1 MCFAHIG
8 QVTYLAYIALCLIW
22 GSTFMAIKLGLADAP
37 PLTTAALR
45 FCVALA
51 LIFMLA
57 RWKRVS
63 LPVGW
68 RARGRL
74 ALPGF
79 FIFGLNYAFVYLAEV
94 HITSSLTA
102 ILYGSI
108 PFWVALF
115 SLGLLKQERLTMIAW
130 IGIVIGFV
138 GVVVISYDQFTVSGD
153 LFYGSLLTL
162 AACAAASFGTVLH
175 KRLHTEAPVLA
186 AVLLQMTLGWLV
198 LIPLALV
205 FERPSDFVPTAH
217 SIGSV
222 VYLATLGTV
231 AAFLLF
237 YWLIQRLKVI
247 TLSMIDFISPL
258 IAVFIGVV
266 LYNEPLSTRVA
277 IGSALVLG
285 GVALVLRREKA
296 PPPTSQ
302 FPRQ

>member
-1 MCFAHIG
+1 MTI
-8 QVTYLAYIALCLIW
+8 LAYIALCLIW

-37 PLTTAALR
+37 PFTTAALR

-51 LIFMLA
+51 LIVILA
-57 RWKRVS
+57 RWKRVA
-63 LPVGW
+63 LPNGW
-68 RARGRL
+68 PARMRL

-115 SLGLLKQERLTMIAW
+115 SLGLLKQERLTVIAW
-130 IGIVIGFV
+130 VGIAIGFV
-138 GVVVISYDQFTVSGD
+138 GVVLISYDQLTISGD
-153 LFYGSLLTL
+153 LFFGSLLTL

-175 KRLHTEAPVLA
+175 KRLHTDAPVLA

-198 LIPLALV
+198 LIPLALI
-205 FERPSDFVPTAH
+205 FERPSDFAVTTN
-217 SIGSV
+217 SVGSV
-222 VYLATLGTV
+222 LYLATLGTV

-237 YWLIQRLKVI
+237 YWLIKRLKAI

-266 LYNEPLSTRVA
+266 LYNEPFSTRVA

-285 GVALVLRREKA
+285 GVALVLRRKKPA
-296 PPPTSQ
+296 VPTGQ
-302 FPRQ
+302 FPPRE